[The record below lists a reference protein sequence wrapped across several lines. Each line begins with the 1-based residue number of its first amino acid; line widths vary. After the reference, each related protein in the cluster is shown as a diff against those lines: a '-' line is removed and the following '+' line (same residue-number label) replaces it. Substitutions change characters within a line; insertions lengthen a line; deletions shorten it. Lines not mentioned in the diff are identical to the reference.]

1 MVVLKNLERTPV
13 LAQDGVVLSTK
24 AQRDIRRLAAKLAPS
39 AEQVETRWRR
49 RLESVFSG
57 ELDSPRRKAL
67 AAINPGAWAP
77 LLAKGKLD
85 AFFENV
91 EYHARRLAK
100 LDVAPNQVLA
110 SVSEYQRALSPA
122 IKRWFPEQAAS
133 YEYALDHLYFGI
145 KLTLNDAF
153 YQVRDAESDAF
164 FDVLQDQLETL
175 RVKDLLRRVLET
187 LTRTFSAHGGV
198 ILLLDEE
205 KGKLVGKAS
214 KGLTRALARSFDAK
228 VGEGFAG
235 TIASTGKPQVIVD
248 AKADER
254 VSSDKIREA
263 FQSIWGVPLTV
274 RGKMTGVVALGF
286 SYEYH
291 CLPREMKLFE
301 AIAERC
307 ALAIEK
313 AQLVEELRLREE
325 RIRALGEHMMK
336 VEEEERRRI
345 SRELHDEVGQAL
357 LVARLYLEMIEGMLG
372 KQNKE
377 ARTKLKDTREV
388 VETTIVE
395 MRRLISALS
404 PNVLQELGLPASI
417 RQFVKNLSRTFP
429 GRVRMR
435 MSNVEEL
442 PDGPKIMMYR
452 LVQECFTN
460 AVKHSNAKNVS
471 VELTRRSGLVRMR
484 MQDDGVGF
492 SVAEAAT
499 KRESFGIA
507 GMRERVELLGGKID
521 IASSPGKGTKVSIAI
536 PV

>member
-1 MVVLKNLERTPV
+1 MLKDLERTPV
-13 LAQDGVVLSTK
+13 LSQDGVVLGPK
-24 AQRDIRRLAAKLAPS
+24 AQRDVRRLAAKLGPA
-39 AEQVETRWRR
+39 AEQIENRWQRK
-49 RLESVFSG
+49 LKAVFPG
-57 ELDSPRRKAL
+57 KLDAPRQRAL
-67 AAINPGAWAP
+67 AAINPGASAAV
-77 LLAKGKLD
+77 LAGGKLD
-85 AFFENV
+85 AFFEHV

-100 LDVAPNQVLA
+100 LDVSPSQVLA

-122 IKRWFPEQAAS
+122 IKRWFPGQAPA

-145 KLTLNDAF
+145 KLTLNNAY
-153 YQVRDAESDAF
+153 YQVRDSEATAF

-187 LTRTFSAHGGV
+187 LTRTFRAHGGV
-198 ILLLDEE
+198 ILLLDETSE
-205 KGKLVGKAS
+205 QLAVKAS
-214 KGLTRALARSFDAK
+214 KGMTASLARAFDAK
-228 VGEGFAG
+228 VGEGFVGAIAQAG
-235 TIASTGKPQVIVD
+235 EPQVIID
-248 AKADER
+248 AKDDER
-254 VSSDKIREA
+254 VASAKVRES
-263 FQSIWGVPLTV
+263 FCSIWGVPLTV
-274 RGKMTGVVALGF
+274 RNKVTGVVALGF
-286 SYEYH
+286 SHEYH

-325 RIRALGEHMMK
+325 RIRQLGEHMMK

-357 LVARLYLEMIEGMLG
+357 LVVRLYLEMIEGMLAND
-372 KQNKE
+372 KKA
-377 ARTKLKDTREV
+377 ARVKLKDTREV

-460 AVKHSNAKNVS
+460 AVKHSSARNVS
-471 VELTRRSGLVRMR
+471 VELTRRNGLVRMR
-484 MQDDGVGF
+484 MHDDGIGF
-492 SVAEAAT
+492 SVAEASQ

-521 IASSPGKGTKVSIAI
+521 IASAPGKGTKVSIAI

>member
-1 MVVLKNLERTPV
+1 MLRDLERTPV
-13 LAQDGVVLSTK
+13 LSQDGVVLSPK
-24 AQRDIRRLAAKLAPS
+24 VQRDIRRLAAKLAPA
-39 AEQVETRWRR
+39 AETLEERWQR
-49 RLESVFSG
+49 RLSTVFSG
-57 ELDSPRRKAL
+57 KPDAPRQRAL
-67 AAINPGAWAP
+67 SAINPGACAAE
-77 LLAKGKLD
+77 LAEGRLD
-85 AFFENV
+85 AFFEHV

-100 LDVAPNQVLA
+100 LDVAPAQVLA
-110 SVSEYQRALSPA
+110 SVSEYQRVLSPA
-122 IKRWFPEQAAS
+122 IKRWFPGQAAA

-145 KLTLNDAF
+145 KLTLNNAY
-153 YQVRDAESDAF
+153 YQVRDAEATAF

-187 LTRTFSAHGGV
+187 LTRTFRAHGGA
-198 ILLLDEE
+198 ILLLDESTSQ
-205 KGKLVGKAS
+205 VAVKAS
-214 KGLTRALARSFDAK
+214 KGMSRSLVRSFDAK
-228 VGEGFAG
+228 LGDGFAG
-235 TIASTGKPQVIVD
+235 VIAASGEPQIIVD
-248 AKADER
+248 AKNDER
-254 VSSDKIREA
+254 IASKKIRDE
-263 FQSIWGVPLTV
+263 FYSVWGVPLTV
-274 RGKMTGVVALGF
+274 RGKTTGVVALGF

-313 AQLVEELRLREE
+313 AQLMEELRLREE
-325 RIRALGEHMMK
+325 RIRQLGEHMMK

-357 LVARLYLEMIEGMLG
+357 LVVRLYLEMIEGMLE
-372 KQNKE
+372 KE
-377 ARTKLKDTREV
+377 KKPARTKLQDTREV

-460 AVKHSNAKNVS
+460 AVKHSNARNVS
-471 VELTRRSGLVRMR
+471 VELTRRNGLVRMR

-492 SVAEAAT
+492 SVAEASQ
-499 KRESFGIA
+499 KRESFGVA

-521 IASSPGKGTKVSIAI
+521 IASAPGKGTKVSIAI

>member
-1 MVVLKNLERTPV
+1 MLRDLERTPV
-13 LAQDGVVLSTK
+13 LSQDGVVLSPK
-24 AQRDIRRLAAKLAPS
+24 VQRDIRRLAAKLAPG
-39 AEQVETRWRR
+39 AEAIESRWQR
-49 RLESVFSG
+49 RLATIFSG
-57 ELDSPRRKAL
+57 KPDTPRQRAL
-67 AAINPGAWAP
+67 AAINPGACAAE
-77 LLAKGKLD
+77 LTEGRLD
-85 AFFENV
+85 AFFEHV

-100 LDVAPNQVLA
+100 LDVVPAQVLA
-110 SVSEYQRALSPA
+110 SVSEYQRVLSPA
-122 IKRWFPEQAAS
+122 IKRWFPGQAAS

-145 KLTLNDAF
+145 KLTLNNAY
-153 YQVRDAESDAF
+153 YQVRDAEATAF
-164 FDVLQDQLETL
+164 FDVLQDHLETL

-187 LTRTFSAHGGV
+187 LTRTFRAHGGA
-198 ILLLDEE
+198 ILLLDESTSQ
-205 KGKLVGKAS
+205 LATKAS
-214 KGLTRALARSFDAK
+214 KGMSRSLVRSFDAK
-228 VGEGFAG
+228 LGEGFAG
-235 TIASTGKPQVIVD
+235 SIAASGKPQIIVD
-248 AKADER
+248 AKNDER
-254 VSSDKIREA
+254 IASKKIRDE
-263 FQSIWGVPLTV
+263 FHSVWGVPLTV
-274 RGKMTGVVALGF
+274 RGKTTGVVALGF

-313 AQLVEELRLREE
+313 AQLMEELRLREE
-325 RIRALGEHMMK
+325 RIRQLGEHMMK

-357 LVARLYLEMIEGMLG
+357 LVVRLYLEMIESMLE
-372 KQNKE
+372 KE
-377 ARTKLKDTREV
+377 KKPARTKLQDTREV

-417 RQFVKNLSRTFP
+417 RQFIKNLSRTFP

-460 AVKHSNAKNVS
+460 AVKHSNARNVS
-471 VELTRRSGLVRMR
+471 VELTRRNGLVRMR
-484 MQDDGVGF
+484 MHDDGVGF
-492 SVAEAAT
+492 SIAEASQ

-521 IASSPGKGTKVSIAI
+521 IASAPGKGTKVSIAI

>member
-1 MVVLKNLERTPV
+1 MLKDLERTPV
-13 LAQDGVVLSTK
+13 LSQDGVVLSTK
-24 AQRDIRRLAAKLAPS
+24 VQRDVRRLAAKLAP
-39 AEQVETRWRR
+39 AADQIEKRWQR
-49 RLESVFSG
+49 RLKAVFPDD
-57 ELDSPRRKAL
+57 LDPARQRAL
-67 AAINPGAWAP
+67 AAINPGAWTP
-77 LLAKGKLD
+77 LLSQGKVE

-100 LDVAPNQVLA
+100 LDVAPNEVLA

-122 IKRWFPEQAAS
+122 IKRWFPGQAAA

-153 YQVRDAESDAF
+153 YQVRDSESTAF
-164 FDVLQDQLETL
+164 FDVLKDQLETL

-187 LTRTFSAHGGV
+187 LTRTFRAHGGV
-198 ILLLDEE
+198 ILLIDE
-205 KGKLVGKAS
+205 KAGKLSVKAS
-214 KGLTRALARSFDAK
+214 RGLTRSLSRSFDSK
-228 VGEGFAG
+228 LGEGFAG
-235 TIASTGKPQVIVD
+235 SIAASGKPQVIVD
-248 AKADER
+248 AKTDER
-254 VSSDKIREA
+254 VSSKKIREA

-274 RGKMTGVVALGF
+274 RGKTTGVVALGF

-325 RIRALGEHMMK
+325 RIRTLGEHMMK

-357 LVARLYLEMIEGMLG
+357 LVARLYLEMIEAMLSEE
-372 KQNKE
+372 KKE
-377 ARTKLKDTREV
+377 VRAKLKDTREV
-388 VETTIVE
+388 VETTIIE

-417 RQFVKNLSRTFP
+417 RQFVKNLSRSFP

-460 AVKHSNAKNVS
+460 AVKHSCARNVS
-471 VELTRRSGLVRMR
+471 VDLTRRNGLVRMR
-484 MQDDGVGF
+484 MHDDGVGF
-492 SVAEAAT
+492 SVAEAAA

-521 IASSPGKGTKVSIAI
+521 IASAPGKGTKVSIAI

>member
-1 MVVLKNLERTPV
+1 MLKDLERTPV
-13 LAQDGVVLSTK
+13 LSQDGVVLSTK
-24 AQRDIRRLAAKLAPS
+24 VQRDIRRLAAKLAPVS
-39 AEQVETRWRR
+39 GQIEARWLR
-49 RLESVFSG
+49 RLKPVFSG
-57 ELDSPRRKAL
+57 KPDAARQRAL
-67 AAINPGAWAP
+67 AAINPGAWAQ
-77 LLAKGKLD
+77 LLSEGKLD

-100 LDVAPNQVLA
+100 LDVAPSQVLA

-145 KLTLNDAF
+145 KLTLNNAY
-153 YQVRDAESDAF
+153 YQVRDSEATAF

-175 RVKDLLRRVLET
+175 HVKDLLRRVLET
-187 LTRTFSAHGGV
+187 LTRTFRAHGGV
-198 ILLLDEE
+198 ILLLDET
-205 KGKLVGKAS
+205 GKQLEVKAS
-214 KGLTRALARSFDAK
+214 RGMSRSLSRSFDGK

-235 TIASTGKPQVIVD
+235 AIAATGEPQVIVD
-248 AKADER
+248 AKTDER
-254 VSSDKIREA
+254 VSSEKIREE
-263 FQSIWGVPLTV
+263 FQSVWGVPLTV
-274 RGKMTGVVALGF
+274 HGKTTGVVALGF

-325 RIRALGEHMMK
+325 RIRTLGEHMMK

-357 LVARLYLEMIEGMLG
+357 LVARLYLEMIEGMLSNE
-372 KQNKE
+372 KK
-377 ARTKLKDTREV
+377 ATRAKLEDTRRV

-460 AVKHSNAKNVS
+460 AVKHSSARNVS
-471 VELTRRSGLVRMR
+471 VELTRRNGLVRMR
-484 MQDDGVGF
+484 MHDDGVGF
-492 SVAEAAT
+492 SIAEAAA

-521 IASSPGKGTKVSIAI
+521 IASAPGKGTKVSIAI

>member
-1 MVVLKNLERTPV
+1 MLRDLERTPV
-13 LAQDGVVLSTK
+13 LSQDGVVLSPK
-24 AQRDIRRLAAKLAPS
+24 VQRDVRRLAARLAPV
-39 AEQVETRWRR
+39 AAQVEGRWER
-49 RLESVFSG
+49 RLKAVFSG
-57 ELDSPRRKAL
+57 KLDSPRQRAL
-67 AAINPGAWAP
+67 AAINPGASAA
-77 LLAKGKLD
+77 LLANGELD
-85 AFFENV
+85 AFFEHV

-100 LDVAPNQVLA
+100 LDVAPRQVLA

-122 IKRWFPEQAAS
+122 INRWFPGQAAA
-133 YEYALDHLYFGI
+133 YQYALDHLYFGI
-145 KLTLNDAF
+145 KLTLNNAY
-153 YQVRDAESDAF
+153 YQVRDSEATAF

-175 RVKDLLRRVLET
+175 HVKDLLRRVLET
-187 LTRTFSAHGGV
+187 LTRTFRAHGGV
-198 ILLLDEE
+198 ILLLDEQTSQLAVKAC
-205 KGKLVGKAS
+205 KGM
-214 KGLTRALARSFDAK
+214 TRSLARSFDCRI
-228 VGEGFAG
+228 GEGFAG
-235 TIASTGKPQVIVD
+235 TIAESGEPRVIVD
-248 AKADER
+248 AKSDER
-254 VSSDKIREA
+254 VSAQKIREA
-263 FQSIWGVPLTV
+263 FHSVWGVPLTV

-325 RIRALGEHMMK
+325 RIRQLGEHMMK

-357 LVARLYLEMIEGMLG
+357 LVARLYLEMIEGMLSNE
-372 KQNKE
+372 KA
-377 ARTKLKDTREV
+377 ARLKLKDTREV

-460 AVKHSNAKNVS
+460 AVKHSSARNVS
-471 VELTRRSGLVRMR
+471 VELTRRNGLVRMR
-484 MQDDGVGF
+484 MHDDGVGF
-492 SVAEAAT
+492 SVAEAGQ

-521 IASSPGKGTKVSIAI
+521 IASAPGKGTKVSIAI